1 MLTQSPP
8 GSGRGSTRSAEAIR
22 APGASAR
29 PRDPPAPRR
38 SPACAPPY
46 DTLLPRIGTP
56 HYLAEDVRAGDRSV
70 QRTGELWMEVRY
82 DPAFPDAYRHSLNAQ
97 PLHTDGSYI
106 PSFPNATLMCCV
118 ANAAQGGE
126 TVFLTA
132 EALVE
137 SLRRER
143 PELLAEL
150 ESMVM
155 PHARSGDRRELPVI
169 RREGGELRLNWNYYC
184 VAADC
189 GPEVTALRE
198 RLFSYL
204 RESPAVRA
212 AIVPVKLAP
221 GDAVV
226 WKDERLL
233 HGRNA
238 FAATEIGERFC
249 GSAPSTSTCRRAG
262 ARPRVAPRALGAVRV
277 SPLVRLDAHPRA
289 CAR

>member
-1 MLTQSPP
+1 MLTHVTLDPA
-8 GSGRGSTRSAEAIR
+8 RLDASAEAVRSAWRESLVVAIR
-22 APGASAR
+22 AA
-29 PRDPPAPRR
+29 APLPDVR
-38 SPACAPPY
+38 ATY
-46 DTLLPRIGTP
+46 DAFLPRIGTP

-82 DPAFPDAYRHSLNAQ
+82 DPAFPDAYRHSPNAQ

-118 ANAAQGGE
+118 ASAAQGGE

-137 SLRRER
+137 ALGRER
-143 PELLAEL
+143 PELLADL
-150 ESMVM
+150 EAVVM

-184 VAADC
+184 VAGDAD
-189 GPEVTALRE
+189 PVAAALRE
-198 RLFSYL
+198 RFFEYL
-204 RESPAVRA
+204 RTSEAVRA

-238 FAATEIGERFC
+238 FAAAAAGERFLWKC
-249 GSAPSTSTCRRAG
+249 AVDVGVLVG
-262 ARPRVAPRALGAVRV
+262 GGGVAA
-277 SPLVRLDAHPRA
+277 
-289 CAR
+289 